1 VLDPRNSASPTLLL
15 LTCALGTGVV
25 AGCASGPATGDA
37 GARSDGGGT
46 PEASWA
52 EAGAD
57 ADAAPVS
64 YRAPPCSAADAG
76 DAQIATHDM
85 GTVLFEDYSTSS
97 LSGGLSAS
105 FEATGTVI
113 APPGC
118 TVTTVGACQV
128 SALCDLSLPDIFC
141 NSANAG
147 VISVEDDEDA
157 GSSTIMIPPQP
168 PNSAGGGGGW
178 YLGTRSGGFPLFL
191 GGDSLTVAAE
201 GGVVPAFGASLVA
214 PSYVTLTEP
223 APQNDGGNVG
233 AYVIATSSDLAV
245 SWNGGEADATVHVV
259 VRALQNSPAPNTYVA
274 DCAFDAL
281 AGKGVV
287 PGAALSLLKGRYA
300 SQFTVYQQRV
310 RTVQAGTFVVQ
321 IIARN
326 ACDLYAGGLEGPCFV
341 NNERA
346 ILE

>member
-1 VLDPRNSASPTLLL
+1 ML
-15 LTCALGTGVV
+15 
-25 AGCASGPATGDA
+25 
-37 GARSDGGGT
+37 
-46 PEASWA
+46 

-57 ADAAPVS
+57 ADAAS
-64 YRAPPCSAADAG
+64 YLASPCSAADAG

-85 GTVLFEDYSTSS
+85 GTVLVENYSTASS
-97 LSGGLSAS
+97 QPGSLSAS
-105 FEATGTVI
+105 FQATGTVI

-128 SALCDLSLPDIFC
+128 SALCDLSLPDTSC
-141 NSANAG
+141 NSPNAG

-157 GSSTIMIPPQP
+157 GSSTNMIAPTP
-168 PNSAGGGGGW
+168 PNSAPPSWGGGGGW
-178 YLGTRSGGFPLFL
+178 YPGLGFLGAPPFL
-191 GGDSLTVAAE
+191 GGDSLTVTAA
-201 GGVVPAFGASLVA
+201 GAVVPAFGASLVT
-214 PSYVTLTEP
+214 PSYVTLIEP
-223 APQNDGGNVG
+223 ARANDGGSVG
-233 AYVIATSSDLAV
+233 DYVIATSSDLAV

-259 VRALQNSPAPNTYVA
+259 VTALQNSPAPNTYVA
-274 DCAFDAL
+274 DCAFDGL

-300 SQFTVYQQRV
+300 GQFTVYQQRV
-310 RTVQAGTFVVQ
+310 STVQAGTFAVQ

-326 ACDLYAGGLEGPCFV
+326 ACDLFASVGLERPCFV